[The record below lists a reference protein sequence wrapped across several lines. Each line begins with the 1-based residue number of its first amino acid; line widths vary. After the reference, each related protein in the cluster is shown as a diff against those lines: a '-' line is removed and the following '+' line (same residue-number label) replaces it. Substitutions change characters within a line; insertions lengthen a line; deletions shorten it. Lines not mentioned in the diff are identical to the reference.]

1 MNHHHPQRRQP
12 RLKRRT
18 VRRTYDNRGN
28 LRRRVTTRRYYW
40 RSPFA
45 SKQLIILF
53 ISRSQFMK
61 ITKSRLK
68 QIIKEELQM
77 LGSLEVENNFV
88 KKNNLEL
95 EEEAEPNTVE
105 QLTDGSIED

>member
-1 MNHHHPQRRQP
+1 
-12 RLKRRT
+12 
-18 VRRTYDNRGN
+18 
-28 LRRRVTTRRYYW
+28 
-40 RSPFA
+40 
-45 SKQLIILF
+45 
-53 ISRSQFMK
+53 MK

-77 LGSLEVENNFV
+77 LGSLEVESNFV